1 VRTHSPAG
9 WKASVLFA
17 AQRSV
22 AIDASVD
29 RVLVQAVD
37 QAGNLSARVEW
48 STR

>member
-1 VRTHSPAG
+1 VFG
-9 WKASVLFA
+9 

-37 QAGNLSARVEW
+37 QAGNLSASTDW
-48 STR
+48 SAR